1 MSFCLCPCFYCCL
14 EQVEVNL
21 SSGLNEFVLGSFCLE
36 QTKKLEDKM
45 ENKSVPKSV
54 DNPLDKIRG
63 GPAAENET
71 SGRRHLHEYMP
82 KMDTVVFASRD
93 AWLI

>member
-1 MSFCLCPCFYCCL
+1 MSFCLCPCFYRCL

-21 SSGLNEFVLGSFCLE
+21 SSGLNKFVLVFFCLE

-45 ENKSVPKSV
+45 ENKSVPNSE
-54 DNPLDKIRG
+54 DKIRG